1 MKVYLVR
8 ASEWETEVNCICATR
23 ELAERERKR
32 LAKEYDLDDEAMEE
46 FIQCWSMKVIE
57 E

>member
-8 ASEWETEVNCICATR
+8 ASEWESNIDCICATR